1 MRRLFRQYQS
11 KPDTLYNLAATMIVG
26 DIAQSLFLAAD
37 LIFRRHCSIA
47 QPDYKMANREFTRYS
62 QRNLR
67 ENCSGRAQE
76 NGAVEILQTFPRVID
91 PAMERKSHF
100 TTTTYAW
107 RREWD
112 SNPRY
117 GFPYTRFPSVRLQ
130 PLGHPSAKV
139 RAPARLRAKGARTIV
154 AGGGVATRSRP
165 PGTAR
170 SRPPIMAP
178 DHGPQSRAHCRLF
191 GL

>member
-1 MRRLFRQYQS
+1 
-11 KPDTLYNLAATMIVG
+11 MIVTI
-26 DIAQSLFLAAD
+26 IAPITRCSLDGNIAPF
-37 LIFRRHCSIA
+37 A
-47 QPDYKMANREFTRYS
+47 QPDYETRH
-62 QRNLR
+62 QRI
-67 ENCSGRAQE
+67 
-76 NGAVEILQTFPRVID
+76 GALFSRVICEKIA
-91 PAMERKSHF
+91 PRAHWRMRQPKFFKMYRRLAAPLIERKSRRV
-100 TTTTYAW
+100 TATYGW